1 MKKKSLSFTFSIGLL
16 LGAIGLAG
24 CAGTATTT
32 STGEY
37 IDDTAIT
44 ARVKTALVTDDI
56 VPALAVQ
63 VETFRG
69 NVQLSGFVDTAEQKS
84 RAEQVARGVGG
95 VQEVVNNITLK
106 PAQGQTAQPATQPQ
120 SAPNT
125 GTSTTR

>member
-1 MKKKSLSFTFSIGLL
+1 MKKKSLPFTLSLVL
-16 LGAIGLAG
+16 VLGALGAGSLAG
-24 CAGTATTT
+24 CAGSATSL

-56 VPALAVQ
+56 VPAMDVQ

-95 VQEVVNNITLK
+95 VQDVVNNITLK
-106 PAQGQTAQPATQPQ
+106 PAQGQQAAPAQTAPRTTPA
-120 SAPNT
+120 
-125 GTSTTR
+125 R